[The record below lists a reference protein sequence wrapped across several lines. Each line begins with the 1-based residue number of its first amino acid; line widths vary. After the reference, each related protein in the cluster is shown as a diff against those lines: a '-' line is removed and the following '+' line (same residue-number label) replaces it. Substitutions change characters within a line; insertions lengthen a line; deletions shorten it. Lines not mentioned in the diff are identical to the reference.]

1 MLRVLYAMVAPLLA
15 CQTSVVCGLG
25 YSAFMSHRSMKCA
38 VCGERTRLRVTRYVA
53 PLSLQVTHKS
63 VTGDYRR
70 QASIPA
76 QARYECMACGILMEH
91 GVSELT
97 DQQLKALGYP
107 A

>member
-1 MLRVLYAMVAPLLA
+1 MTYRA
-15 CQTSVVCGLG
+15 
-25 YSAFMSHRSMKCA
+25 MKCA
-38 VCGERTRLRVTRYVA
+38 VCGERQRLRVTRYVE
-53 PLSLQVTHKS
+53 PVSMVVTHKS
-63 VTGDYRR
+63 VDGDYRR

-76 QARYECMACGILMEH
+76 QARYECLRCGIFMEH